1 MKHTLEEIQ
10 LISLND
16 DREVVRARV
25 RWFFHLAKSG
35 RWVARVTMNPDPP
48 TPHVSESSESNEPS
62 QISEHRKTIWLR
74 ETGEPVISKPWLWK
88 Y

>member
-1 MKHTLEEIQ
+1 MSEEIQ

-35 RWVARVTMNPDPP
+35 RWVARVTMNPDPL
-48 TPHVSESSESNEPS
+48 TPHVSESVNPVN
-62 QISEHRKTIWLR
+62 QVKLVN
-74 ETGEPVISKPWLWK
+74 TGKLFGSGKLVNL
-88 Y
+88 